1 MTTENQPGSSSRL
14 ISIFTEAVALTI
26 AGSDPSGG
34 AGLQADL
41 KTFQQLG
48 VYGMSVVT
56 LITVQNTQSV
66 HRVEVLSPHL
76 VLEQLD
82 AVLED
87 IPPRA
92 IKVGALGNAEVVRAV
107 GDRLS
112 RVKCPIVV
120 DPVLVSK
127 HGHSLATDDVV
138 DAYKQYLLPHALIV
152 TPNRFEA
159 ERLTGLNLKGEEEV
173 AKAIYIMQQL
183 GARHVLIK
191 VGEIDGESQ
200 HVLSLEDQNVGILI
214 PRIQTRHTHG
224 TGCILAAAITAK
236 LARGETD
243 ISAAVHFGI
252 QRTYETLQFETHLG
266 KGLHPA
272 EIRAMSHDQFRW
284 LHAPQCLRM
293 GAFSSLSMARLA
305 GRFKRECLL
314 RHCHTHR

>member
-1 MTTENQPGSSSRL
+1 MTTENATPNGSRL
-14 ISIFTEAVALTI
+14 VTIFAEAVALTI

-56 LITVQNTQSV
+56 LITVQNTQAV
-66 HRVEVLSPHL
+66 DHVEVLSPKL
-76 VLEQLD
+76 ILDQLD

-92 IKVGALGNAEVVRAV
+92 IKVGALGNAEIVRAV
-107 GDRLS
+107 GSRLKN
-112 RVKCPIVV
+112 VKCPIVV

-127 HGHSLATDDVV
+127 HGHSLAADDVV
-138 DAYKQYLLPHALIV
+138 AAYKQYLLPHAMLV

-159 ERLTGLNLKGEEEV
+159 ERLTGLTLYSEDEV
-173 AKAIYIMQQL
+173 AKAIYLLHEM

-191 VGEIDGESQ
+191 VGEIDGQSQ
-200 HVLSLEDQNVGILI
+200 HVLSLDDGNVGILM
-214 PRIQTRHTHG
+214 PRLPTKNTHG

-236 LARGETD
+236 LAQGETD
-243 ISAAVHFGI
+243 ISEAVHYGI
-252 QRTYETLQFETHLG
+252 QRTYETLQFETQLG

-272 EIRAMSHDQFRW
+272 EIRAMS
-284 LHAPQCLRM
+284 
-293 GAFSSLSMARLA
+293 
-305 GRFKRECLL
+305 RE
-314 RHCHTHR
+314 

>member
-1 MTTENQPGSSSRL
+1 MTNESTPLRSGSRQVTL
-14 ISIFTEAVALTI
+14 FAEAVALTI

-66 HRVEVLSPHL
+66 RRVEVLSPKL
-76 VLEQLD
+76 ILDQLD

-87 IPPRA
+87 IRPRA
-92 IKVGALGNAEVVRAV
+92 IKVGALGSAEVVRAV
-107 GDRLS
+107 GERLS
-112 RVKCPIVV
+112 KVNCPIVV

-138 DAYKQYLLPHALIV
+138 DAYKQYLFPYALLV

-159 ERLTGLNLKGEEEV
+159 ERMTGLKLNSEDDV
-173 AKAIYIMQQL
+173 AKAIYSLQQT
-183 GARHVLIK
+183 GAGHVLIK
-191 VGEIDGESQ
+191 AGEIDGQSQ
-200 HVLSLEDQNVGILI
+200 HVLSLADGNVGILM
-214 PRIQTRHTHG
+214 PRIQTKHTHG

-236 LARGETD
+236 LARGEAD
-243 ISAAVHFGI
+243 VSEAVHFGI
-252 QRTYETLQFETHLG
+252 ERTYETLQFETELG

-272 EIRAMSHDQFRW
+272 EIRAMSRD
-284 LHAPQCLRM
+284 
-293 GAFSSLSMARLA
+293 
-305 GRFKRECLL
+305 
-314 RHCHTHR
+314 